1 MSPRTPASVT
11 FPPVPGGMSRTSPF
25 VGRAADVTGI
35 ITHLRV
41 GEPVPGPPHVAL
53 VGGDAGMGK
62 TRLLAEVGRAAEAAG
77 WRVLVG
83 HCLDFSASA
92 LPYLPF
98 SEMVGRLA
106 DRDQDRFED
115 LARSHPAI
123 TALAPGRRVRTPGFG
138 RTEDLDRSEIFDG
151 VHAGLETLG
160 AEAPLLLVVEDLH
173 WADQSTRD
181 LLSYLFVRAFDHPVA
196 VVGSYRSDDL
206 GRRHPLRSLLAE
218 WMRLPAVERFDLGPL
233 AASDVR
239 RLVRSLHGGPVR
251 ERDVSRVVDLADG
264 NPFYVEELVGA
275 SDRAG
280 ADGGPVIPEDLLD
293 LLLVRL
299 DRLDDDARTVV
310 RAASCSGWRVNH
322 RLLTAVTGLGDAPL
336 DRAVRGALDAHV
348 LVRDGDY
355 YRFRHALLA
364 EAVHDDLLPGEHQR
378 LHAAYV
384 KALEEGVVPS
394 TAAELARHAQSAHD
408 VPTAIRAGIEAGE
421 EAMAVGGPD
430 DAARHFE
437 AVLDIVSRHD
447 QALPDDLDY
456 AVLVSRTADAIT
468 ASGQPARAVRLVEE
482 HLRRAP
488 ADLPAEDRARL
499 LMAWA
504 TCALS
509 NEVFDESSR
518 ATAEALR
525 LVGDEPSRL
534 RARALS
540 LHARWLS
547 AVDLDAE
554 AVEYAGEA
562 MAMAQRL
569 DLASVVAEATTTLA
583 RIDERSGDLESA
595 LASLEQV
602 AETAAAAG
610 DTVGEMRGRYHLAY
624 VRLETGDLDGAAE
637 QFRLTAQAA
646 SRAGRPWAPYG
657 FDARFHWALTCYVR
671 GDWDGAL
678 KVSDVTGQTPPLHAE
693 SLLAGVQMLVR
704 AGRGDQD
711 ALSYDEPI
719 RASWRGEGMTAVL
732 SGSAAIDLHGLRRDL
747 SAVWRT
753 YDDVVGVLTE
763 IWNPHFQASVM
774 LAALVAGQVATAVA
788 RASTAERA
796 GLLARVDD
804 LQVEV
809 DEVLRRTISRPL
821 GWGPEGQAWTARFR
835 AEALRGRWLAGVRVP
850 AEEELVAAW
859 TESVAAFEL
868 LGHPYEVARS
878 QARLAAVLNA
888 TGAPGATEVA
898 ERARAVATRLG
909 AAPLL
914 EELGGAAPRPARA
927 TAQRRGPGST
937 ELTTRELEILALVAQ
952 GRTNGEI
959 GKQLFI
965 STKTVSVHVSNILAK
980 LGAGSRTEAAAVGRD
995 RGLLT

>member
-1 MSPRTPASVT
+1 M
-11 FPPVPGGMSRTSPF
+11 
-25 VGRAADVTGI
+25 AAILD
-35 ITHLRV
+35 HLRV
-41 GEPVPGPPHVAL
+41 RAPESGPPRVDL

-62 TRLLAEVGRAAEAAG
+62 TRLLTEVGGAAEEAG
-77 WRVLVG
+77 WRVLAG

-106 DRDQDRFED
+106 DREPDLFEE
-115 LARSHPAI
+115 LTRTHPAL
-123 TALAPGRRVRTPGFG
+123 TALAPGRRIRTPGFQ
-138 RTEDLDRSEIFDG
+138 RTEDLDRGEIFDG
-151 VHAGLETLG
+151 VHAGFETL
-160 AEAPLLLVVEDLH
+160 AALQPLLLVVEDLH

-181 LLSYLFVRAFDHPVA
+181 LLSFLFVRAFGSPVA

-206 GRRHPLRSLLAE
+206 GRRHPLRPLLAE
-218 WMRLPAVERFDLGPL
+218 WVRLPGVERVDLSPL
-233 AASDVR
+233 GAPDVR
-239 RLVRSLHGGPVR
+239 RLVRALHGGPVR
-251 ERDVSRVVDLADG
+251 ERDVNRVVTLADG

-275 SDRAG
+275 HDS
-280 ADGGPVIPEDLLD
+280 GGTSTIPEDLLD

-322 RLLTAVTGLGDAPL
+322 RLLTAVTGLGDAAL

-408 VPTAIRAGIEAGE
+408 IPTAIRAGIEAGE

-447 QALPDDLDY
+447 QPLPDDVDY
-456 AVLVSRTADAIT
+456 AVLVARTADAIT

-482 HLRRAP
+482 HLDRAP
-488 ADLPAEDRARL
+488 ADLPDVERARL

-504 TCALS
+504 NCALS
-509 NEVFDESSR
+509 NEVFDESST
-518 ATAEALR
+518 ATAQALD
-525 LVGDEPSRL
+525 LVGEEPSRL

-547 AVDLDAE
+547 ATDHDDE
-554 AVEYAGEA
+554 AVELAGEA
-562 MAMAQRL
+562 MAMAQRF

-583 RIDERSGDLESA
+583 RIDERSGDLDSA
-595 LASLEQV
+595 LAALEEV
-602 AETAAAAG
+602 AESAAADH

-624 VRLETGDLDGAAE
+624 VRLETGDLAGAAE
-637 QFRLTAQAA
+637 QFRLTAEAA
-646 SRAGRPWAPYG
+646 ERAGRPWAPYG
-657 FDARFHWALTCYVR
+657 FDARFHWALTRYVR

-678 KVSDVTGQTPPLHAE
+678 EVADVTGQTPPLHAE
-693 SLLAGVQMLVR
+693 SLLACVAMLVR
-704 AGRGDQD
+704 AGRGDLD
-711 ALSYDEPI
+711 ALSYAEPVK
-719 RASWRGEGMTAVL
+719 AAWSGEGMTAVL
-732 SGSAAIDLHGLRRDL
+732 AGSATIDLHGLRRDL
-747 SAVWRT
+747 PAVWRT
-753 YDDVVGVLTE
+753 YDDVVGVLSE

-774 LAALVAGQVATAVA
+774 LAALVAGQVATEVA

-796 GLLARVDD
+796 GLLERVDD
-804 LQVEV
+804 LQSEV
-809 DEVLRRTISRPL
+809 DEVLRRTVSRPL

-850 AEEELVAAW
+850 AEDELVAAW
-859 TESVAAFEL
+859 TETVAAFEAF
-868 LGHPYEVARS
+868 GHPYEVARS
-878 QARLAAVLNA
+878 QARLAAVLTA
-888 TGAPGATEVA
+888 TGRPGAREAA
-898 ERARAVATRLG
+898 EAARETATRLG
-909 AAPLL
+909 ATPLVD
-914 EELGGAAPRPARA
+914 ELGVTARPAKPARH
-927 TAQRRGPGST
+927 RGPAST
-937 ELTTRELEILALVAQ
+937 ELTVREREILGLVAQ

-995 RGLLT
+995 RGLLG

>member
-1 MSPRTPASVT
+1 
-11 FPPVPGGMSRTSPF
+11 
-25 VGRAADVTGI
+25 VGRGGEVAAVVS
-35 ITHLRV
+35 HLGFADPAAGQPRV
-41 GEPVPGPPHVAL
+41 AI

-62 TRLLAEVGRAAEAAG
+62 TRLLTEVGLAAQAAG

-83 HCLDFSASA
+83 HCLDFAAST

-106 DRDQDRFED
+106 DVVPEVFEE
-115 LARSHPAI
+115 LTRTHPAV
-123 TALAPGRRVRTPGFG
+123 TALAPGRRVRTPGFQ
-138 RTEDLDRSEIFDG
+138 RTEDLDRGEIFDG
-151 VHAGLETLG
+151 VHAGLETL
-160 AEAPLLLVVEDLH
+160 AELQPLLLVVEDLH

-181 LLSYLFVRAFDHPVA
+181 LLSFLFVRDFGSPVA
-196 VVGSYRSDDL
+196 VVASYRSDDL
-206 GRRHPLRSLLAE
+206 GRRHPLRPLLAE
-218 WMRLPAVERFDLGPL
+218 WGRLPAVERFDLGPL
-233 AASDVR
+233 GAPDVR
-239 RLVRSLHGGPVR
+239 RLVRALHGGPVR
-251 ERDVSRVVDLADG
+251 ERDVNRVVGLADG

-275 SDRAG
+275 HDR
-280 ADGGPVIPEDLLD
+280 DGTSTIPEDLLD

-322 RLLTAVTGLGDAPL
+322 RLLTAVTGLSDAAL
-336 DRAVRGALDAHV
+336 DKAVRGALDAHV

-384 KALEEGVVPS
+384 RALEDGVVPS

-408 VPTAIRAGIEAGE
+408 IPTAIRAGIEAGE
-421 EAMAVGGPD
+421 EAMAIGGPD
-430 DAARHFE
+430 DAAGHFE
-437 AVLDIVSRHD
+437 SVLDIVSRHD
-447 QALPDDLDY
+447 RPLPEDVDY
-456 AVLVSRTADAIT
+456 AVLVARTADAIT

-488 ADLPAEDRARL
+488 DDLPDLDRARL

-509 NEVFDESSR
+509 NEVFDSSST
-518 ATAEALR
+518 ATEDALR
-525 LVGDEPSRL
+525 LVGEEASRI

-540 LHARWLS
+540 LHARWLAATERDDE
-547 AVDLDAE
+547 AVD
-554 AVEYAGEA
+554 YAGEA
-562 MAMAQRL
+562 MAMAQRF

-602 AETAAAAG
+602 AESAAAAH

-624 VRLETGDLDGAAE
+624 VRLETGDVEGAAE
-637 QFRLTAQAA
+637 QFRLTAEAA
-646 SRAGRPWAPYG
+646 VRAGRPWAPYG
-657 FDARFHWALTCYVR
+657 FDARFHYALTLYVR

-678 KVSDVTGQTPPLHAE
+678 RIADVTGQTPPLHAE
-693 SLLAGVQMLVR
+693 SLLAGVAMLVR
-704 AGRGDQD
+704 AGRGELE
-711 ALSYDEPI
+711 ALSYDQPI

-732 SGSAAIDLHGLRRDL
+732 SGSAAIDLHGLARDL
-747 SAVWRT
+747 PAMWQT
-753 YDDVVGVLTE
+753 YDDVVTVLSD

-774 LAALVAGQVATAVA
+774 LSALVAGQVATAVT

-796 GLLARVDD
+796 GLLDRVDA
-804 LQVEV
+804 LQSDV
-809 DEVLRRTISRPL
+809 DEVLRRTVSRPL
-821 GWGPEGQAWTARFR
+821 GWGPEGQAWTSRFR

-850 AEEELVAAW
+850 TEDELVAAW
-859 TESVAAFEL
+859 TETVAGFEK
-868 LGHPYEVARS
+868 LGHAYETARS
-878 QARLAAVLNA
+878 QARLAAVLTA
-888 TGAPGATEVA
+888 IGAPGAGEA
-898 ERARAVATRLG
+898 SGAARETATRLG

-914 EELGGAAPRPARA
+914 DELGAAPRPARPA
-927 TAQRRGPGST
+927 RTRGPGST
-937 ELTTRELEILALVAQ
+937 ELTARELEILALVAQ

-965 STKTVSVHVSNILAK
+965 STKTVSVHVSNVLAK
-980 LGAGSRTEAAAVGRD
+980 LGAASRTEAAAVARD
-995 RGLLT
+995 RGLLR